1 MTTLKVVDYVKQS
14 FLVVSLEFIL
24 TILFKTFQ
32 ITGPLNKTD
41 SFPTS
46 CITPGTLTSL
56 ALRGDLCI
64 STLKRDLMEFETN
77 YDLEKIVHKKEKAS
91 FVNVKDW

>member
-46 CITPGTLTSL
+46 CITPGPTRRSL
-56 ALRGDLCI
+56 HLY
-64 STLKRDLMEFETN
+64 FEEGLN
-77 YDLEKIVHKKEKAS
+77 GV
-91 FVNVKDW
+91 

>member
-41 SFPTS
+41 SFPT
-46 CITPGTLTSL
+46 
-56 ALRGDLCI
+56 
-64 STLKRDLMEFETN
+64 
-77 YDLEKIVHKKEKAS
+77 
-91 FVNVKDW
+91 